1 MQTRELAA
9 RQAIERL
16 RLVNAPERKRV
27 VICSTVPVPG
37 LPVSELVSWDEIVP
51 TRLQAAMAEAAQ
63 KGGVLRFSASGLCS
77 DAPDEFPTVNTAKV
91 WLSREGK
98 AAIADLRGRTGN
110 NTLLPARPLIFS
122 RLRQDTKGART
133 TLAIVFGSNARSVA
147 ERALGPLSLF
157 EGEET
162 PAVAKVAPHRPPSV
176 ATALNEPKSPP
187 GRADTPMPVDV
198 MHEGVAGVRSG

>member
-16 RLVNAPERKRV
+16 RLVNAPDRKRV

-77 DAPDEFPTVNTAKV
+77 DAPDEFPTAKSAEH
-91 WLSREGK
+91 WLDKEGK
-98 AAIADLRGRTGN
+98 GAIADLT
-110 NTLLPARPLIFS
+110 
-122 RLRQDTKGART
+122 
-133 TLAIVFGSNARSVA
+133 
-147 ERALGPLSLF
+147 
-157 EGEET
+157 
-162 PAVAKVAPHRPPSV
+162 PPS
-176 ATALNEPKSPP
+176 
-187 GRADTPMPVDV
+187 GR
-198 MHEGVAGVRSG
+198 